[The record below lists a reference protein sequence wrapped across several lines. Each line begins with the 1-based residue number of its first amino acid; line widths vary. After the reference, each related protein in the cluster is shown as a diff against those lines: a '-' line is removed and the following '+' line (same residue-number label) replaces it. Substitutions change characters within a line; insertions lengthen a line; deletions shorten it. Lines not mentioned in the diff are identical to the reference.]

1 MAIQY
6 FEFAFSESEL
16 ISLRGTEDWCQE
28 RLESVGHLGS
38 ALLLNTSN
46 PKIQDLYHQLS
57 LLNSLNI
64 LSAIKTKPWN
74 PMKILHS
81 STYIYIYT
89 YYISIICILYNYIYI
104 YIFIVYI
111 YIIYLCYIFI
121 FILYIQCIYIY
132 IIYIMAVYPI
142 FRHIHL
148 DQIRPSWS
156 SPMVGVHQPIWTLT
170 ERSHVATEAWN
181 HGLF

>member
-64 LSAIKTKPWN
+64 LSAIKPNHEIPWRF
-74 PMKILHS
+74 
-81 STYIYIYT
+81 YIAPH
-89 YYISIICILYNYIYI
+89 IYI
-104 YIFIVYI
+104 YIHIIFLLYVYYIIIYIFILYI
-111 YIIYLCYIFI
+111 YIIYLYYIFM
-121 FILYIQCIYIY
+121 LYIYIY
-132 IIYIMAVYPI
+132 IIYTVYIYI
-142 FRHIHL
+142 FILYILWRYTQFSDTSI
-148 DQIRPSWS
+148 
-156 SPMVGVHQPIWTLT
+156 
-170 ERSHVATEAWN
+170 
-181 HGLF
+181 